1 VNANKRSLGKQR
13 DGIICKCKC
22 NLENGVK
29 RSWLVALFTKG
40 LKTYFEEKGVKRA
53 AYYLADEVLGYL
65 TCVKMCQK
73 LAADLTTP
81 ALLSSI

>member
-1 VNANKRSLGKQR
+1 VNANRRSLGKQR

-40 LKTYFEEKGVKRA
+40 LKTYFEEKGVKSA
-53 AYYLADEVLGYL
+53 AY
-65 TCVKMCQK
+65 
-73 LAADLTTP
+73 
-81 ALLSSI
+81 